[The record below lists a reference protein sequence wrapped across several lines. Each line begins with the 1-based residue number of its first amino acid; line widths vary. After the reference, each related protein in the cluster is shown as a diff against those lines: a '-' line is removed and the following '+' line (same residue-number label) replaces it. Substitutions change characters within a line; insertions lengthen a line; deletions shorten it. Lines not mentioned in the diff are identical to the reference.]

1 MSDSPSNKTS
11 RSTFTYSA
19 IVFFVVFF
27 IGVSASFVWQNQQNH
42 IQRTQAHALAQTYS
56 YQLRSV
62 LDHNLSGIYSL
73 AALVH
78 EFGGFTRWFPQV
90 AESLHQLY
98 PEVNNFALS
107 PNGIVEQ
114 VYPLAGNEQAIGFNQ
129 LMDIEQG
136 TDAWETLQQQKLIL
150 SGPVSLVQGGQ
161 GLVARYPITL
171 EDRNEGP
178 EQFWGFSNVVI
189 RVDALLKNA
198 QFQALVEQ
206 GFAYRLDRVD
216 LETPLVI
223 SENNAEAL
231 VEPVVIEMSL
241 PGVRWHLALAPESGW
256 FPAHLWLIY
265 GIACIGVAGLVAR
278 FVFMGLRIKEQKE
291 LLSILLTEQTE
302 HANASDDRLN
312 RTLMAIPDPLL
323 EVSQTG
329 DVINVR
335 MPNDESELAVYFK
348 EGESFK
354 AHLPESVIE
363 VFEFVFQEVLRSDTL
378 SHRGAVFSLP
388 INEQTQLWFEMSVV
402 FQASPKSG
410 ESGNYVVLLRD
421 ISIRHESEQQLRIA
435 ATAFETQDGMLI
447 SDQHNR
453 IIKVNQA
460 FQKISGYSESEVIG
474 QTPAILQSGRHDK
487 SFYECM
493 FAQLANKGTWEGE
506 VWNKRKNGE
515 IYPEWLSISSVQDY
529 LGQVSHYVAT
539 FKDIS
544 ERKASERQIRQLN
557 YYDSLTRLANRTLL
571 LEEMMFFVQE
581 KNLRSLQSVVLFIDL
596 DHFKDV
602 NDVWGHNMGDQLLQ
616 QVAARL
622 TEATRAQDIVAR
634 FGGDEFLILLEPVD
648 ISSNADRAL
657 YRASHVAEK
666 IFKAF
671 ERPFSLNQTDY
682 QISASIGLAIFDE
695 QCHDP
700 LEVIKQAE
708 LAMYEAKSSGRSRY
722 CFYQTGMQE
731 RVLERVQLE
740 SDLRQALVND
750 EFTLHVQP
758 QWDTQRKMIG
768 AEALLRWQHPER
780 GLVSPGI
787 FIPLAEET
795 RLILPIGEW
804 VLRTACQ
811 WLSEWRLDE
820 TMNDFILSVNVSAV
834 QFSQEDFV
842 QQVQRILGEYD
853 VAAGSLQL
861 ELTESMLAHD
871 QQDIITKM
879 SELNAL
885 GVLISLDDFGT
896 GYSSLSYLHQLPIDQ
911 LKIDQSFVANIEQ
924 SEKNASLAESIISL
938 GHNLGIEV
946 IAEGVE
952 TEAQFTWLAEQGCDL
967 FQGFGLAKPMSITEL
982 LDSLK

>member
-1 MSDSPSNKTS
+1 
-11 RSTFTYSA
+11 R
-19 IVFFVVFF
+19 
-27 IGVSASFVWQNQQNH
+27 H
-42 IQRTQAHALAQTYS
+42 
-56 YQLRSV
+56 
-62 LDHNLSGIYSL
+62 
-73 AALVH
+73 
-78 EFGGFTRWFPQV
+78 
-90 AESLHQLY
+90 
-98 PEVNNFALS
+98 
-107 PNGIVEQ
+107 
-114 VYPLAGNEQAIGFNQ
+114 
-129 LMDIEQG
+129 
-136 TDAWETLQQQKLIL
+136 
-150 SGPVSLVQGGQ
+150 
-161 GLVARYPITL
+161 
-171 EDRNEGP
+171 EGP

-189 RVDALLKNA
+189 RVDALLKSA

-241 PGVRWHLALAPESGW
+241 PGVRWRLALAPESGW

-329 DVINVR
+329 DVINAR
-335 MPNDESELAVYFK
+335 MPNDESELADYFK

-388 INEQTQLWFEMSVV
+388 INEQTKLWFEMSVV

-493 FAQLANKGTWEGE
+493 FEQLANKGTWEGE

-515 IYPEWLSISSVQDY
+515 IYPEWLSISTVQDY

-571 LEEMMFFVQE
+571 LE
-581 KNLRSLQSVVLFIDL
+581 
-596 DHFKDV
+596 
-602 NDVWGHNMGDQLLQ
+602 
-616 QVAARL
+616 
-622 TEATRAQDIVAR
+622 
-634 FGGDEFLILLEPVD
+634 
-648 ISSNADRAL
+648 
-657 YRASHVAEK
+657 
-666 IFKAF
+666 
-671 ERPFSLNQTDY
+671 
-682 QISASIGLAIFDE
+682 
-695 QCHDP
+695 
-700 LEVIKQAE
+700 
-708 LAMYEAKSSGRSRY
+708 
-722 CFYQTGMQE
+722 
-731 RVLERVQLE
+731 
-740 SDLRQALVND
+740 
-750 EFTLHVQP
+750 
-758 QWDTQRKMIG
+758 
-768 AEALLRWQHPER
+768 
-780 GLVSPGI
+780 
-787 FIPLAEET
+787 
-795 RLILPIGEW
+795 
-804 VLRTACQ
+804 
-811 WLSEWRLDE
+811 
-820 TMNDFILSVNVSAV
+820 
-834 QFSQEDFV
+834 
-842 QQVQRILGEYD
+842 
-853 VAAGSLQL
+853 
-861 ELTESMLAHD
+861 
-871 QQDIITKM
+871 
-879 SELNAL
+879 
-885 GVLISLDDFGT
+885 
-896 GYSSLSYLHQLPIDQ
+896 
-911 LKIDQSFVANIEQ
+911 
-924 SEKNASLAESIISL
+924 
-938 GHNLGIEV
+938 
-946 IAEGVE
+946 
-952 TEAQFTWLAEQGCDL
+952 
-967 FQGFGLAKPMSITEL
+967 
-982 LDSLK
+982 